1 MHNSAFLPLNS
12 LIAYWAHCGCPLIIK
27 CPARLSNSFAAA
39 IKTWQTKIFLFDF
52 RCSLFM
58 LFRHVSNATSE
69 YGSLFMLG
77 LLGVLI
83 IGLIVGAIAKLIVP
97 GKEPGGCL
105 VTSAIGVAG
114 SFVAFYLGTLLGWT
128 SGNPDSLRPVGFIP
142 SLIGA
147 VILLLVYH
155 WIRRRF
161 GR

>member
-1 MHNSAFLPLNS
+1 
-12 LIAYWAHCGCPLIIK
+12 
-27 CPARLSNSFAAA
+27 
-39 IKTWQTKIFLFDF
+39 
-52 RCSLFM
+52 
-58 LFRHVSNATSE
+58 
-69 YGSLFMLG
+69 MLG

-105 VTSAIGVAG
+105 VTSAIGVA
-114 SFVAFYLGTLLGWT
+114 VAFYLGTLLGWT

-147 VILLLVYH
+147 VILLFVYH
-155 WIRRRF
+155 LIRRRF